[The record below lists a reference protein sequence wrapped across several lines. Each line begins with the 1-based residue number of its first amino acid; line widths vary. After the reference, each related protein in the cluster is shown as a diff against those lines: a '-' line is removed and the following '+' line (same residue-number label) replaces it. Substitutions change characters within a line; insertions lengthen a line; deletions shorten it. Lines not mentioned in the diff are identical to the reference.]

1 MREIKVKIFKKDL
14 GVFLSDEGINILY
27 LREDLEAVSRNKGNY
42 VLVQYTGLKDKNGK
56 EIYEGDVIKT
66 DDGHIS
72 PVFYEED
79 CFCVK
84 VCTNTEALFT
94 NIRRGMA
101 EVIGNL
107 YENPELCT
115 K

>member
-1 MREIKVKIFKKDL
+1 MREFKFRFWTKAL
-14 GVFLSDEGINILY
+14 GMSDPGDIYSVGVMMLEGFEPEAIL
-27 LREDLEAVSRNKGNY
+27 
-42 VLVQYTGLKDKNGK
+42 QYTGLKDKNGK